1 MKTQIMFGVVALLFL
16 ASMSFVLAEENET
29 PISYGNDSVE
39 NVSELA
45 DDSSVV
51 SVNESSENESED
63 NTEIEVEL
71 EMNESA
77 SNMDV
82 LGQQIKIWFTFNKEK
97 KIDAEL
103 KLARLRLIQA
113 NIAAKNN
120 HSAAME
126 KALEAHE
133 RILNRVKERITKL
146 DDRSD
151 LKNLNN
157 SAVKLL
163 AMERAIEV
171 HQLRVDHLQNVLANA
186 NLTEKQRE
194 VLEMRL
200 EKAQNGTAHLI
211 EVSEEKKDT
220 IKARLMAE
228 GNLTEEEAEDLI
240 EEKQER
246 FEQERERIK
255 DRIESIREAEQQ
267 RIEDLRE
274 NIRGGSERCSQKI
287 VTSGACKKLMV
298 GYEYDS
304 ETQKCIEKKVGG
316 CDLKTPFKT
325 LAGCQVSCEGLVA
338 GIEDESENESEE
350 D

>member
-194 VLEMRL
+194 VL
-200 EKAQNGTAHLI
+200 
-211 EVSEEKKDT
+211 
-220 IKARLMAE
+220 
-228 GNLTEEEAEDLI
+228 
-240 EEKQER
+240 
-246 FEQERERIK
+246 
-255 DRIESIREAEQQ
+255 
-267 RIEDLRE
+267 
-274 NIRGGSERCSQKI
+274 
-287 VTSGACKKLMV
+287 
-298 GYEYDS
+298 
-304 ETQKCIEKKVGG
+304 
-316 CDLKTPFKT
+316 
-325 LAGCQVSCEGLVA
+325 
-338 GIEDESENESEE
+338 
-350 D
+350 